1 MLAMNHVRWITVLL
15 LLLLAPCGR
24 MTAAEK
30 PNIVLIFCDDLGYA
44 EVGCYGQQRIKTPNI
59 DRLATEGM
67 RFTQFYAGATVCS
80 PSRATLMTGLHNGH
94 GWIRAND
101 PKNIRPQ
108 DVVIPEVLKKA
119 GYITGIVGKWGIGVE
134 GSDGVPNKKGF

>member
-1 MLAMNHVRWITVLL
+1 MLAMNHVRWITVL

-44 EVGCYGQQRIKTPNI
+44 EVGCYGQQKIKTPNI

-67 RFTQFYAGATVCS
+67 RFTQFYSGSPVCA
-80 PSRATLMTGLHNGH
+80 PSRCTLLTGRHTGH
-94 GWIRAND
+94 TYVRDNEEF
-101 PKNIRPQ
+101 K
-108 DVVIPEVLKKA
+108 PE
-119 GYITGIVGKWGIGVE
+119 GQ
-134 GSDGVPNKKGF
+134 